1 MNNIFLGGSDPLL
14 GQPTYQRSSL
24 EDELARL
31 NAIQQQLDQKKLEI
45 ENAKVNINQPQQS
58 KTPV

>member
-1 MNNIFLGGSDPLL
+1 MNNIFLGGTDPLL

-45 ENAKVNINQPQQS
+45 ENAKVNINQHQQ
-58 KTPV
+58 